1 MWWFSTIQTL
11 LHWYS
16 FDYFSGSPHYYF
28 RICPLPR
35 SKEPAQA
42 EIFVIRAW
50 MNILSWWM
58 RRTAQKPDTFIVDVL
73 TPVCDQT
80 NQSWLDSVPLHF
92 LSLSTMGY
100 TVFEN
105 HPKKVSFCNIAS
117 VDANCHFW
125 RKNSKIRKKGF
136 FFKMRHFWWF
146 SNTVCYQ
153 PCFCISFL
161 PFSIIDF
168 YESLLDIF
176 LFLHNKETGEE
187 TQNFYKTLCPVPLL
201 LYIRT

>member
-105 HPKKVSFCNIAS
+105 HPKKVSFCNIKS
-117 VDANCHFW
+117 VDANC
-125 RKNSKIRKKGF
+125 
-136 FFKMRHFWWF
+136 
-146 SNTVCYQ
+146 Q

-176 LFLHNKETGEE
+176 LFLHNKETGEQDAE
-187 TQNFYKTLCPVPLL
+187 FL
-201 LYIRT
+201 

>member
-58 RRTAQKPDTFIVDVL
+58 RRTAQKPDTYFYRR
-73 TPVCDQT
+73 CF
-80 NQSWLDSVPLHF
+80 DSCVWPNKSIMIRFRPPAF
-92 LSLSTMGY
+92 L
-100 TVFEN
+100 VFEYN
-105 HPKKVSFCNIAS
+105 GLHSVWKSPLKKYHFATLHLLMQIVIFGAKIQSFEKR
-117 VDANCHFW
+117 VL
-125 RKNSKIRKKGF
+125 F
-136 FFKMRHFWWF
+136 FQNATFLVIFKH
-146 SNTVCYQ
+146 
-153 PCFCISFL
+153 
-161 PFSIIDF
+161 
-168 YESLLDIF
+168 SLLPT
-176 LFLHNKETGEE
+176 LFLHLFFAFFN
-187 TQNFYKTLCPVPLL
+187 NWLL
-201 LYIRT
+201 REPTRHLFIPS

>member
-1 MWWFSTIQTL
+1 MNEYPELMDATHCTKTRYF
-11 LHWYS
+11 YRRC
-16 FDYFSGSPHYYF
+16 FDSCVWPNKSIMIRF
-28 RICPLPR
+28 RP
-35 SKEPAQA
+35 PA
-42 EIFVIRAW
+42 
-50 MNILSWWM
+50 
-58 RRTAQKPDTFIVDVL
+58 
-73 TPVCDQT
+73 
-80 NQSWLDSVPLHF
+80 F
-92 LSLSTMGY
+92 L
-100 TVFEN
+100 VFEYN
-105 HPKKVSFCNIAS
+105 GLHSVWKSPLKKYHFATLHLLMQIVIFGAKIQSFEKRVC
-117 VDANCHFW
+117 
-125 RKNSKIRKKGF
+125 

-146 SNTVCYQ
+146 SNKVCYQ